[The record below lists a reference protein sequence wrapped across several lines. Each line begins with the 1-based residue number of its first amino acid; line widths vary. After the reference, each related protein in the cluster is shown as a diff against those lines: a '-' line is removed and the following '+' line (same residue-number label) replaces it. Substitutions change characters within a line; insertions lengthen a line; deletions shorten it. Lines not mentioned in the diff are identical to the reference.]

1 MSGKTPIPGVVAGER
16 SEAGPVEWTLT
27 IAPEKICEFIV
38 RVREFQA
45 KEPGDELATGSNASD
60 DGMRIVLEDEPN
72 DAVES
77 ELHEF
82 LRGLNVDEQI
92 DLVAL
97 VWLGRGDGSR
107 EDWAALRGEAARE
120 HHSRAVAPYLI
131 AMPLLADYL
140 AEGLSQ
146 FGQTCG
152 D

>member
-1 MSGKTPIPGVVAGER
+1 MSGKAPIPGAGEGA
-16 SEAGPVEWTLT
+16 EGEPIEWTPT
-27 IAPEKICEFIV
+27 IAPEKICDFIL

-45 KEPGDELATGSNASD
+45 KEPGDDLATGSNASD
-60 DGMRIVLEDEPN
+60 DGMRIILEDEPN

-77 ELHEF
+77 ELREF

-107 EDWAALRGEAARE
+107 EDWSTLRAEAARQ
-120 HHSRAVAPYLI
+120 HDGRAAAPYLL

-140 AEGLSQ
+140 ADGLAQ
-146 FGQTCG
+146 FGQTCE

>member
-1 MSGKTPIPGVVAGER
+1 MSGKAPIPGAAGGER
-16 SEAGPVEWTLT
+16 AEAEPIEWTLT
-27 IAPEKICEFIV
+27 IAPEKVCDFIL
-38 RVREFQA
+38 RVREYQA

-60 DGMRIVLEDEPN
+60 DGMRVILEDEPN

-77 ELHEF
+77 ELCEF
-82 LRGLNVDEQI
+82 IRGLNVDEQI

-97 VWLGRGDGSR
+97 VWLGRGDGAR
-107 EDWAALRGEAARE
+107 EDWTTIRAEAARQ
-120 HHSRAVAPYLI
+120 HDGRAAAPYLL

-140 AEGLSQ
+140 ADGLAQ